1 MNGKNVLVTG
11 ANGHVGFVLSK
22 SLVER
27 GYNVRASVRD
37 KNNPELISHLSS
49 LNVEIVELDL
59 MQPKTI
65 ETAMNGIEGLFQVAA
80 VYKSWARDPEKE
92 IINPSIIGGINALKA
107 ARNANVKKVIFTS
120 STAAVGRSG
129 PGGRPLTEADW
140 NSASKHPYSYAKT
153 EAEKRAW
160 DYAKA
165 VDMNV
170 VVINPT
176 AVIGPYFHRHTP
188 STLLF
193 DKILKGELKALPPQ
207 TFGYV
212 DVRDVALGHILAY
225 ENENA
230 EGRHILCTQC
240 VDGFEL
246 MDLIEEV
253 NPEIEVPRKIAPMWK
268 IKLFARLEA
277 IRTIFG
283 HSPRISPQTV
293 KEYMGKITN
302 YDSSKARG
310 VLGWNPME
318 LKDSIRDTMNWIRH
332 NLS

>member
-1 MNGKNVLVTG
+1 MDGKNVLVTG
-11 ANGHVGFVLSK
+11 ANGHVGFVLTK
-22 SLVER
+22 FLVER

-37 KNNPELISHLSS
+37 KNNPELNAHLSP
-49 LNVEIVELDL
+49 LNVDIVELDL
-59 MQPKTI
+59 MKPETI
-65 ETAMNGIEGLFQVAA
+65 ENAMDGIEGLFQVAA
-80 VYKSWARDPEKE
+80 VYKSWAKNPQEE
-92 IINPSIIGGINALKA
+92 IIDPSIIGGINALKA
-107 ARNANVKKVIFTS
+107 ARNANIKKVIFTS

-129 PGGRPLTEADW
+129 PKGRALTEDDW
-140 NSASKHPYSYAKT
+140 NDNSKHPYSYAKT
-153 EAEKRAW
+153 EAERRAW
-160 DYAKA
+160 EYANA
-165 VDMNV
+165 VDMNI

-188 STLLF
+188 STMLF
-193 DKILKGELKALPPQ
+193 DKILKGELKVLPPQ

-212 DVRDVALGHILAY
+212 DVRDVALGHIHAY

-246 MDLIEEV
+246 MDLIEEID
-253 NPEIEVPRKIAPMWK
+253 PEIDVPRKIAPMWK
-268 IKLFARLEA
+268 VKMFARFEA

-283 HSPRISPQTV
+283 HTPRVSPQTV

-302 YDSSKARG
+302 YDSSKARD
-310 VLGWNPME
+310 VLGWNPMD
-318 LKDSIRDTMNWIRH
+318 LKDSIRDTMNWIKQ

>member
-1 MNGKNVLVTG
+1 MDGKNVLVTG
-11 ANGHVGFVLSK
+11 ANGHVGFVLTK
-22 SLVER
+22 FLVER

-37 KNNPELISHLSS
+37 KNNPELISHLSP

-59 MQPKTI
+59 MKPETI
-65 ETAMNGIEGLFQVAA
+65 ENAMEGREGLFQVAA
-80 VYKSWARDPEKE
+80 VYKSWAKNPQEE
-92 IINPSIIGGINALKA
+92 IIDPSIIGGINALKA
-107 ARNANVKKVIFTS
+107 ARKANVKKVVFTS

-129 PGGRPLTEADW
+129 PKGRALNEDDW
-140 NSASKHPYSYAKT
+140 NDKSKHPYSYAKT
-153 EAEKRAW
+153 EAERRAW
-160 DYAKA
+160 EYANA

-188 STLLF
+188 STMLF
-193 DKILKGELKALPPQ
+193 DKILKGELKVLPPQ

-212 DVRDVALGHILAY
+212 DVRDVALGHIRAY
-225 ENENA
+225 ENENT

-240 VDGFEL
+240 IDGFEL
-246 MDLIEEV
+246 MDLIQEV
-253 NPEIEVPRKIAPMWK
+253 EPELEVPRKIASLWK
-268 IKLFARLEA
+268 VKMFARLEA

-283 HSPRISPQTV
+283 HIPRVSPQTV

-310 VLGWNPME
+310 TLGWNPMN
-318 LKDSIRDTMNWIRH
+318 LKDSIRDTMNWIKH
-332 NLS
+332 TQS